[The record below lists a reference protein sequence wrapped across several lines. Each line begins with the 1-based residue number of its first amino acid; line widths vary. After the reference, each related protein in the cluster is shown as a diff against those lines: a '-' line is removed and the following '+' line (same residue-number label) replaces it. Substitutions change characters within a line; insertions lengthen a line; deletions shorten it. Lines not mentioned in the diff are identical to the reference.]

1 MKAFLHA
8 FIFAFGPILRQR
20 AFSYHGFGLWGC
32 PSPEEWLAALMAAGE
47 GCGG

>member
-20 AFSYHGFGLWGC
+20 AFFVSRVCFEGLFGRLDG
-32 PSPEEWLAALMAAGE
+32 SGE